1 MYTVAVQRELIA
13 RHALV
18 GRDFGPE
25 GRPHSHRYLVE
36 VRLTGEQL
44 DRFGFLVDIDELTAR
59 MEEVLGG
66 FRDRLLNELP
76 EFAGL
81 NPSIEHLSRILCR
94 AFRERLQMVSTA
106 TMTVT
111 IRESDS
117 AWAAYADMD

>member
-36 VRLTGEQL
+36 VRLTADQL
-44 DRFGFLVDIDELTAR
+44 DRFGFLVDIDELTTR
-59 MEEVLGG
+59 MGEVLDG

-94 AFRERLQMVSTA
+94 AFRERLRMAPAVK
-106 TMTVT
+106 MTVT

>member
-1 MYTVAVQRELIA
+1 MYTIAVQRELIA
-13 RHALV
+13 RHVLV

-59 MEEVLGG
+59 MDEVLGG

-94 AFRERLQMVSTA
+94 AFRERLPMVSA
-106 TMTVT
+106 ANMTVT
-111 IRESDS
+111 IRESES

>member
-36 VRLTGEQL
+36 VRLTADQL
-44 DRFGFLVDIDELTAR
+44 ERFGFLVDIDELTTR
-59 MEEVLGG
+59 MGEVLDG

-94 AFRERLQMVSTA
+94 AFRERLRMAPAVK
-106 TMTVT
+106 MTVT

>member
-25 GRPHSHRYLVE
+25 GHPHSHRYLVE

-44 DRFGFLVDIDELTAR
+44 DRFGFLVDIDELTTR
-59 MEEVLGG
+59 LEDVLDG

-94 AFRERLQMVSTA
+94 AFRERLQMA
-106 TMTVT
+106 PAAKMTVT